1 MAKVGTKYQVVIERE
16 ARRKLGI
23 EPGWV
28 AVETVVG
35 DHLELRF
42 IPPEHD
48 RSLAG
53 DLGRYAGGVGAPEPA
68 EEERAAWEA
77 HVEEEWGS

>member
-1 MAKVGTKYQVVIERE
+1 MTKVGTKYQVVIERE

-23 EPGWV
+23 QPGWV
-28 AVETVVG
+28 AVQTVVG

-42 IPPEHD
+42 LPPEHE

-53 DLGRYAGGVGAPEPA
+53 SLGRYAGVAGGKAGD
-68 EEERAAWEA
+68 EERAAWEA
-77 HVEEEWGS
+77 HVVEEWR

>member
-1 MAKVGTKYQVVIERE
+1 MAKVGTKYQVVIGRE
-16 ARRKLGI
+16 ARRRLGI

-42 IPPEHD
+42 LPPEHD

-53 DLGRYAGGVGAPEPA
+53 DLGRYAGGEGAPELA
-68 EEERAAWEA
+68 EEERVAWEV

>member
-1 MAKVGTKYQVVIERE
+1 MTKVGTKYQVVIGRE

-23 EPGWV
+23 EPGWI

-35 DHLELRF
+35 DHLEMRF
-42 IPPEHD
+42 LPPEHD

-53 DLGRYAGGVGAPEPA
+53 ELGRYAGASEPD
-68 EEERAAWEA
+68 EERAAWES
-77 HVEEEWGS
+77 HVAEEWGS